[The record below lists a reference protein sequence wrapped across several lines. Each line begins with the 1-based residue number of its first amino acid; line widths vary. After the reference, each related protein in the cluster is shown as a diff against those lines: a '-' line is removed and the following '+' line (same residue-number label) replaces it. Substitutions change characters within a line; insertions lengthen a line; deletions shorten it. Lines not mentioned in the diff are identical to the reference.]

1 MRVGYSCQLLSEP
14 SFGVSNHV
22 LQLARALA
30 AAADGDRLTFYVRA
44 RRDELASE
52 ASDQHLAP
60 RATRWRAGRILWEQ
74 LALPR
79 LAREGGLDV
88 YHAPGYVMPLAMGV
102 PAVATL
108 YDVLAFTHPACC
120 KPANRLHYRLA
131 VPPTVRR
138 ARRIVASSRD
148 VRERILE
155 RFPAARG
162 KVVVVHPGVEDAF
175 RTPPAPGA
183 LEAVRARYGL
193 DAPFALFAGSRE
205 PKKNLGRLVD
215 AFAAARGRGAVDGEL
230 VLAGGAG
237 WGDVLRGR
245 EAVPGVRRLPYV
257 PDRDLPLLYRAA
269 RLLAFP
275 RWPRASGCP
284 SSRPWRAGC
293 PSSAPTCRPS
303 GTRTPGRPSSSTRV
317 RRTRSRR
324 GSGASGRTASCA
336 TRSGGAG
343 SRPRR
348 PSPGTARR
356 AARGRSTASS
366 PRAERAPQRSG
377 TIPSS
382 SSRKRRAMTS

>member
-275 RWPRASGCP
+275 SLAEGFGLPVVEAMASGLPVLCSDVPALGDSDPRAAVVVDPRSTDSIAEGLGRLW
-284 SSRPWRAGC
+284 SDGELRDALRRRGLEA
-293 PSSAPTCRPS
+293 SAPFTWD
-303 GTRTPGRPSSSTRV
+303 
-317 RRTRSRR
+317 
-324 GSGASGRTASCA
+324 
-336 TRSGGAG
+336 
-343 SRPRR
+343 
-348 PSPGTARR
+348 R
-356 AARGRSTASS
+356 AASRTWALYRELAAS
-366 PRAERAPQRSG
+366 
-377 TIPSS
+377 
-382 SSRKRRAMTS
+382 